1 MIVDKVSKPADDI
14 FCANMVFETKLTNIK
29 ECYTI

>member
-14 FCANMVFETKLTNIK
+14 FCANVKFQGKLTIVK
-29 ECYTI
+29 E